1 MEQNSPMQNN
11 VVMPIVT
18 LTDVCQLENKTQS
31 LNKQTNYQFNAMT
44 IKHFWYKQ
52 NLGKNIIGSFCPL
65 IGRYEI
71 DNPNRETS
79 AGIGRV

>member
-1 MEQNSPMQNN
+1 
-11 VVMPIVT
+11 
-18 LTDVCQLENKTQS
+18 

-44 IKHFWYKQ
+44 IKHFWYKK

-71 DNPNRETS
+71 DNPNCETS

>member
-11 VVMPIVT
+11 VFMPIVT

-44 IKHFWYKQ
+44 IKHF
-52 NLGKNIIGSFCPL
+52 
-65 IGRYEI
+65 
-71 DNPNRETS
+71 
-79 AGIGRV
+79 